1 MTKSDFSGFWVE
13 EERKGDAIVN
23 IGNVWR
29 KGLLL
34 GILLLLVLIG
44 SAQAENFTV
53 RVEKDIIGF
62 DENQITV
69 ETDQTGL
76 LTLTLSDAYGTYRT
90 ITREAKRGVTTF
102 MWDGLGE
109 NEERLPSGSYTLH
122 ALLVT
127 ARGNQETQI
136 NVTVG
141 KAKQALLFALRS
153 SDTLYLDTDD
163 WFCEAKPVRTGAV
176 VMDIY
181 AADDLNTKLD
191 TLKKTFGSTTKVSW
205 NGRVKGKKVAEGDY
219 LLRFYAES
227 NPAYVRDVRVTVKKG
242 ERPVIPVAETGS
254 IMPTWDMDDAA
265 MWDMMM
271 KPSVVVDIAAVSHQK
286 VYDKPSTNGKALG
299 TLHGQSQGVEVL
311 KVEGGWAYIGAWQ
324 HESGGYIEGWVPM
337 KRLKTVTPN
346 SDFGLV
352 VDKQTQRMKVFYRG
366 KCITTLT
373 ISTGLA
379 GKNRLIR
386 ETAAGAFIT
395 VERVSDFEDSG
406 YHYEYAIRYDGGNLI
421 HQLGYKAQRTK
432 KDFSDQEPV
441 LGQKGSHGCVRIP
454 RAVDATGVNVYYL
467 WTHLPYGT
475 RLFILDDPENRTLQ
489 AAAVSN
495 KVQADVS
502 APTDVPALSADETE
516 LVLTL
521 GGDAVLGTREY
532 WWNDP
537 DSLPTYLNQYG
548 MAYPFSGLQSLFAHD
563 DMTFINLE
571 CALKDD
577 GKGGN
582 ANKGIVWVARRIPDG
597 YVSAH
602 ANQARITTFPKNDP
616 ENCLYAPDVVS
627 FAREMGYYDG
637 PDADFSFCDAYA
649 PLDFGALRACEARV
663 WAFFRTVADDMDRYT
678 DYAMGHNKDNR
689 MPLWVKPRAKVSPK
703 TLFDCMR
710 DHYEGTPMDMTTD
723 LGAGGHNCPYRW
735 RPMEFEVD
743 GVKYVNERATA
754 TQRTGFWFVAQA
766 RPWNPAD
773 MGILWFGVDDA
784 ATSCLTPIFC
794 SAQEVP
800 GCFREDNGSM
810 LEYSPTSA
818 FWLFNRVTNFAYM
831 RYDMISADIRKV
843 ADKWENGMLETVRE
857 VDAEA
862 LSLSP
867 KARGKFLTAF
877 STATAQQLFDR
888 WSKLD
893 KYLLVKYMDGN
904 VKSEKADVLTFLD
917 GDGGPAHF
925 VDNGNGRNI
934 PDKIQFPGYNE
945 KWKRAVAKDNGE
957 ILRVVK

>member
-1 MTKSDFSGFWVE
+1 M
-13 EERKGDAIVN
+13 N

-34 GILLLLVLIG
+34 GILLLLALIG

-53 RVEKDIIGF
+53 RVEKNIIGF

-76 LTLTLSDAYGTYRT
+76 LTLTLSDNYGTYRT
-90 ITREAKRGVTTF
+90 ITREAKRGTTTF

-366 KCITTLT
+366 KCISTLT

-379 GKNRLIR
+379 G
-386 ETAAGAFIT
+386 
-395 VERVSDFEDSG
+395 
-406 YHYEYAIRYDGGNLI
+406 
-421 HQLGYKAQRTK
+421 
-432 KDFSDQEPV
+432 
-441 LGQKGSHGCVRIP
+441 
-454 RAVDATGVNVYYL
+454 
-467 WTHLPYGT
+467 
-475 RLFILDDPENRTLQ
+475 
-489 AAAVSN
+489 
-495 KVQADVS
+495 
-502 APTDVPALSADETE
+502 
-516 LVLTL
+516 
-521 GGDAVLGTREY
+521 
-532 WWNDP
+532 
-537 DSLPTYLNQYG
+537 
-548 MAYPFSGLQSLFAHD
+548 
-563 DMTFINLE
+563 
-571 CALKDD
+571 
-577 GKGGN
+577 
-582 ANKGIVWVARRIPDG
+582 
-597 YVSAH
+597 
-602 ANQARITTFPKNDP
+602 
-616 ENCLYAPDVVS
+616 
-627 FAREMGYYDG
+627 
-637 PDADFSFCDAYA
+637 
-649 PLDFGALRACEARV
+649 
-663 WAFFRTVADDMDRYT
+663 
-678 DYAMGHNKDNR
+678 
-689 MPLWVKPRAKVSPK
+689 
-703 TLFDCMR
+703 
-710 DHYEGTPMDMTTD
+710 
-723 LGAGGHNCPYRW
+723 
-735 RPMEFEVD
+735 
-743 GVKYVNERATA
+743 
-754 TQRTGFWFVAQA
+754 
-766 RPWNPAD
+766 
-773 MGILWFGVDDA
+773 
-784 ATSCLTPIFC
+784 
-794 SAQEVP
+794 
-800 GCFREDNGSM
+800 
-810 LEYSPTSA
+810 
-818 FWLFNRVTNFAYM
+818 
-831 RYDMISADIRKV
+831 
-843 ADKWENGMLETVRE
+843 
-857 VDAEA
+857 
-862 LSLSP
+862 
-867 KARGKFLTAF
+867 
-877 STATAQQLFDR
+877 
-888 WSKLD
+888 
-893 KYLLVKYMDGN
+893 
-904 VKSEKADVLTFLD
+904 
-917 GDGGPAHF
+917 
-925 VDNGNGRNI
+925 
-934 PDKIQFPGYNE
+934 
-945 KWKRAVAKDNGE
+945 
-957 ILRVVK
+957 